1 MPFSE
6 IFWGSVIVTASGL
19 ILKIVSMCFKSK
31 CAEFS
36 FCGISIKRNIE
47 LEEREHEFDIIHN
60 VKNEKTSEKGSDTV

>member
-1 MPFSE
+1 MVFSE

-47 LEEREHEFDIIHN
+47 LEEREHEFDVIN
-60 VKNEKTSEKGSDTV
+60 RVKTSEKGSDTV

>member
-31 CAEFS
+31 CSECS
-36 FCGISIKRNIE
+36 FCGVSIKRNIE
-47 LEEREHEFDIIHN
+47 LEEAAHEFDVLHN
-60 VKNEKTSEKGSDTV
+60 VKNSEKGSDP

>member
-31 CAEFS
+31 CSEFT
-36 FCGISIKRNIE
+36 FCGFYIKRNID
-47 LEEREHEFDIIHN
+47 LEEKEHEFDVIHN
-60 VKNEKTSEKGSDTV
+60 VKNSEKGSDA

>member
-31 CAEFS
+31 CSEFS

-47 LEEREHEFDIIHN
+47 FEEKEHEFDIIHN
-60 VKNEKTSEKGSDTV
+60 VKNSEKASDTV

>member
-19 ILKIVSMCFKSK
+19 ILKLVSMCFKSK
-31 CAEFS
+31 CSECS

-47 LEEREHEFDIIHN
+47 LEEAAHEFDVLHN
-60 VKNEKTSEKGSDTV
+60 VKNSEKGSDP

>member
-31 CAEFS
+31 CSEFS
-36 FCGISIKRNIE
+36 LCGFSIKRNID
-47 LEEREHEFDIIHN
+47 LEEKEHEFDVIHN
-60 VKNEKTSEKGSDTV
+60 VKNSEKGSEA